1 MSDEEH
7 PDPADPASAL
17 PAPPRPAP
25 FSAREALRAR
35 RVAVVGAGLAGCE
48 VALQLADR
56 GVQVTLLE
64 MKPRKR
70 TPAQSGDDFAELV
83 CSNSLRSDDPLNAIG
98 LLKWEM
104 RAAGSHVM
112 AAADLHAVP
121 AGSALAVDRDL
132 FSAELTRRA
141 RAHPQI
147 EVREEVV
154 EALPPPALGYD
165 AVVVCTG
172 PLTDEALA
180 ADVARFAGRE
190 SLYFYD
196 AIAPIIDADSINW
209 DIVWRQ
215 SRYDKGDADYANVPL
230 SEEQYRAFVQALVDG
245 EKVKPR
251 EFEEARYFEGCL
263 PVEVMAERGPETLA
277 FGPLKPVGL
286 TPPSG
291 ARPYAVAQL
300 RMENR
305 EGTAWNMVG
314 FQTRLKYPEQ
324 LRVFRAL
331 PGLERAEFLRF
342 GSIHRNTYLHAPTV
356 LAPDLRAA
364 ARPDLYFAG
373 QITGV
378 EGYVESAACGL
389 LVAWHVLAHL
399 QGAALPLPG
408 GTTAF
413 GALYRHL
420 RHEGIYSD
428 YTPSNINWSFFDP
441 MPRAHRREKKHE
453 KRARMAA
460 RAMGDFVGWWGARAD
475 LIG

>member
-1 MSDEEH
+1 MSDDQDLS
-7 PDPADPASAL
+7 PSAGL
-17 PAPPRPAP
+17 PAPARPAP
-25 FSAREALRAR
+25 FTSREDLRGK

-48 VALQLADR
+48 VTLQLADR
-56 GVQVTLLE
+56 GVGVTLYE
-64 MKPRKR
+64 MKPRKK
-70 TPAQSGDDFAELV
+70 TPAQHGDDFAELV

-104 RAAGSHVM
+104 RAGGSHVM
-112 AAADLHAVP
+112 EVADLHAVP

-132 FSAELTRRA
+132 FSAELTRRV
-141 RAHPQI
+141 RHHPRV

-154 EALPPPALGYD
+154 SSIPSADLGYD
-165 AVVVCTG
+165 AVVICTG
-172 PLTDEALA
+172 PLTDEELA

-230 SEEQYRAFVQALVDG
+230 SEEDYRSFVKALIDG
-245 EKVKPR
+245 EKVRPR
-251 EFEEARYFEGCL
+251 EFEEPRYFEGCL
-263 PVEVMAERGPETLA
+263 PVEVMAERGAETLA

-378 EGYVESAACGL
+378 EGYVESAACGQ
-389 LVAWHVLAHL
+389 LVAWHLLAHL
-399 QGAALPLPG
+399 QGEELPLPNG
-408 GTTAF
+408 ATAF

-441 MPRAHRREKKHE
+441 MTRAHRREKKHE

-460 RAMGDFVGWWGARAD
+460 RAMEEFVAWWRGRAP
-475 LIG
+475 LLS